1 MKNNQEKAQES
12 TLKLERAIK
21 VLILLCALNLVN
33 KSVLLYKINILI
45 SKYNKELPKD
55 LIERNKYII
64 GAYASAMSM
73 VRSVYDPII
82 YNFEEEDLFKTPM
95 EFIKNSFKAEPTNK
109 YYPDIIKNAL
119 KNLNRNELVYSDKG
133 KKPITLWQKT
143 ELDIRHNEQMK
154 MVENAKNS
162 GYDLWW
168 LSSHANCS
176 KRCEPYQGK
185 LVSLTLSSIDNTF
198 FTGKV
203 VDGIKVYSFTDIENQ
218 IDKYGYKNNIIN
230 GFNCRHRMWKY
241 EKNGVRPKKY
251 SENGV
256 NKVRNLENIQREME
270 RAIRRKKSAYET
282 TKYVYPEQA
291 KKLKQEIKTLT
302 YQYKEFCN
310 KYGLVREDYRIF

>member
-21 VLILLCALNLVN
+21 VLILLCALNLIN

-55 LIERNKYII
+55 LIDRNKYIV
-64 GAYASAMSM
+64 GSYSSAMNL
-73 VRSVYDPII
+73 VRNVYDPII
-82 YNFEEEDLFKTPM
+82 YNFEDDLYDKPID
-95 EFIKNSFKAEPTNK
+95 FIRDSYKAEPTNE
-109 YYPDIIKNAL
+109 YYYDIIKNAL
-119 KNLNRNELVYSDKG
+119 KNLNRNELVYSEKG
-133 KKPITLWQKT
+133 KKPITLWQKV
-143 ELDIRHNEQMK
+143 ELDIRHNAQMQ
-154 MVENAKNS
+154 MVENAKKS

-176 KRCEPYQGK
+176 ERCAKHQGK
-185 LVSLTLSSIDNTF
+185 LVSLTLSSIDDTF
-198 FTGKV
+198 FTGQI

-218 IDKYGYKNNIIN
+218 VDKYGYKNNIIN
-230 GFNCRHRMWKY
+230 GFNCRHTMYKY
-241 EKNGVRPKKY
+241 EKGGVRPKKY

-256 NKVRNLENIQREME
+256 SKVRKLENAQREME

-282 TKYVYPEQA
+282 TKYIYPEQA

-302 YQYKEFCN
+302 NQYKEFCN